1 MSKLNQIITLII
13 VFILSVS
20 YTIFYIWF
28 IVEELLSTT
37 WSGLWFLF
45 NSLMLTIGLL
55 LGLFIWGILY
65 TEYSQYKSFYSNN
78 KRDDEFLFKYNIL
91 LLLAAVMKTD
101 RNLMDCESERVEAAI
116 RRYYKNSK
124 EQSDANNQFKRI
136 LNSKH
141 TYIIGEICDDI
152 NKQFNYT
159 AKSELIMELLAV
171 AYADGTFN
179 HDEQVMIETIVDKL
193 NITPQEYK
201 SIYAIFIMK
210 FQQGYYN
217 EAYPEKKDNFNE
229 NHNENDNHND
239 NGKRDKQSS
248 YRQYNGISVEDAY
261 IILGIEKSDSDT
273 EIKKTYR
280 ALAVKC
286 HPDNASS
293 LGDEAIRQ
301 ATETMKQINMA
312 WDVVKMARGIK

>member
-1 MSKLNQIITLII
+1 MSKLKQIITLIT
-13 VFILSVS
+13 VFIFSVS
-20 YTIFYIWF
+20 YTIFFIWF

-37 WSGLWFLF
+37 WSGLWFLL
-45 NSLMLTIGLL
+45 NSLMLIICLL
-55 LGLFIWGILY
+55 LGLFIWGTLY
-65 TEYSQYKSFYSNN
+65 TDYSQYKSFYSNN

-210 FQQGYYN
+210 YQQGYYN

-229 NHNENDNHND
+229 NHNENE
-239 NGKRDKQSS
+239 KRDKQSS

-261 IILGIEKSDSDT
+261 IILGIEKSDSDA
-273 EIKKTYR
+273 EIKKAYR

-293 LGDEAIRQ
+293 LGEEAIRQ
-301 ATETMKQINMA
+301 ATETMKQINVA
-312 WDVVKMARGIK
+312 WEVVKMARRIK

>member
-1 MSKLNQIITLII
+1 MSKLKQIITLIT
-13 VFILSVS
+13 VFIFSVS
-20 YTIFYIWF
+20 YTIFFIWF

-37 WSGLWFLF
+37 WSGLWFLL
-45 NSLMLTIGLL
+45 NSLMLIICLL
-55 LGLFIWGILY
+55 LGLFIWGTLY
-65 TEYSQYKSFYSNN
+65 TDYSQYKSFYSNN

-101 RNLMDCESERVEAAI
+101 RNLMACESERVEAAI

-179 HDEQVMIETIVDKL
+179 HDEHVMIETIVDKL

-210 FQQGYYN
+210 YQQGYYN
-217 EAYPEKKDNFNE
+217 EAYPKKKDNFNE
-229 NHNENDNHND
+229 NENHNE
-239 NGKRDKQSS
+239 KRDKQGS
-248 YRQYNGISVEDAY
+248 YRKYNGISEEDAY
-261 IILGIEKSDSDT
+261 IILGIEKSDSDA
-273 EIKKTYR
+273 EIKKAYR
-280 ALAVKC
+280 SLAVKC

-293 LGDEAIRQ
+293 LGEEAIRQ
-301 ATETMKQINMA
+301 ATESMKQINMA
-312 WDVVKMARGIK
+312 WEVVKMARRIK